1 MVIQTQPEILVVDDD
16 PGVTKL
22 LQMILEPMGYGV
34 AIVHDGESALSALA
48 RGRPDLM
55 ILDLMLP
62 DVDGLEICRR
72 VRERSSLPIIALSS
86 LNDIKSKVS
95 ILDMGADD
103 YLTKPFRSDELVARI
118 QALLRRVRPDEP
130 AWAGGRITLGDLT
143 IDLAD
148 RRVAVAGQEIG
159 LTPTEY
165 KLLCQLATH
174 PGEVHTHQMLL
185 QNVWGQNRVNDVEY
199 LHVYIGR
206 LRRKIELDPSKP
218 AYIATVHGIGY
229 MMRQLPAPANG
240 LSH

>member
-1 MVIQTQPEILVVDDD
+1 MAIQTTPEILVVDDD
-16 PGVTKL
+16 PGLTRL
-22 LQMILEPMGYGV
+22 LQMILEPMGFGV
-34 AIVHDGESALSALA
+34 AIAHDGETALSALLSQ
-48 RGRPDLM
+48 RPDLL

-62 DVDGLEICRR
+62 DMDGLEICRR
-72 VRERSSLPIIALSS
+72 VRETSSVPIIALSS
-86 LNDIKSKVS
+86 LNDVKSKVS

-130 AWAGGRITLGDLT
+130 AWTGGRIALGDLV

-148 RRVAVAGQEIG
+148 RHVAMAGREIT

-165 KLLCQLATH
+165 KLLCQLASH

-185 QNVWGQNRVNDVEY
+185 QNVWGHNRVNDVEY

-206 LRRKIELDPSKP
+206 LRRKIEPDPSKP

-229 MMRQLPAPANG
+229 LMRQP
-240 LSH
+240 